1 MKTLMLSFATCL
13 ASVGAFAQ
21 SSSAAL
27 GQYAQEAFIGPD
39 EVKTAEK
46 NVVLVK
52 DATLPKVVWVQNL
65 LPGGRVKAVLHTK
78 TEDKIVYSIPAQR
91 VGSYQINMGCAIY
104 DQDDSKLVISL
115 NNKANCFG
123 MAQSDYDGGVA
134 VGSNGRIKAGGVDI
148 NGRNGSIK
156 TPGVNVGKGGVAVN
170 TKAIMAGVQYVGH
183 KAGSDD

>member
-1 MKTLMLSFATCL
+1 MKKLLSTLAACLLAAT
-13 ASVGAFAQ
+13 AFAQ
-21 SSSAAL
+21 SSPSAL
-27 GQYAQEAFIGPD
+27 GTYAQDAFIGPD

-78 TEDKIVYSIPAQR
+78 GEDKTIYSIPAQR
-91 VGSYQINMGCAIY
+91 VGNYQVTMGCVVY
-104 DQDDSKLVISL
+104 DQEESKVVISL
-115 NNKANCFG
+115 NNQANCFG
-123 MAQSDYDGGVA
+123 MKQSDYDGGVS

-148 NGRNGSIK
+148 NGRNGSVK
-156 TPGVNVGKGGVAVN
+156 APGVNVGKGGIAVN

-183 KAGSDD
+183 KAGSDE